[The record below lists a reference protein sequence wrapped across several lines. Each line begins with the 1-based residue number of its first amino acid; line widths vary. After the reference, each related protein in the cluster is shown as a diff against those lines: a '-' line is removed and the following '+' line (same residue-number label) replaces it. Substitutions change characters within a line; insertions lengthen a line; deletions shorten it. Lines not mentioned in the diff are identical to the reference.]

1 MSLRSVL
8 TGGVLAAA
16 LIVALPGAAFASPED
31 RSIELTGS
39 GQGELG
45 DMFGSQ
51 ILIPGSKISA
61 DFNVVRRGG
70 GVSTLSLALF
80 ADMDPRGPLG
90 LSARVS
96 VRTPTAQENAV
107 LGDLLREGSVMDL
120 GTGADQVT
128 PVHLEIALPGESGNG
143 TMDRTVPFKIRVT
156 AQDRTALPDANANG
170 ARPASAGHGGGWL
183 SETGASPAPWLWTAG
198 GVIAAGALVLIGRR
212 RRETSPK

>member
-8 TGGVLAAA
+8 TGSLLAAT
-16 LIVALPGAAFASPED
+16 LIVALPGAAFAAPED

-45 DMFGSQ
+45 DMFGAQ

-90 LSARVS
+90 QSARVS

-107 LGDLLREGSVMDL
+107 LGDLLQEGSVMDL

-128 PVHLEIALPGESGNG
+128 PVHLEISLPGESGNG

-170 ARPASAGHGGGWL
+170 SHPVAAGHGDGWL
-183 SETGASPAPWLWTAG
+183 SETGASPAPWLWGAG
-198 GVIAAGALVLIGRR
+198 GVIAAGALMLLARR
-212 RRETSPK
+212 RGSSPQK